1 MEHNMHIKIENT
13 AHLTADEQVAARLL
27 GQQQSFFRDLD
38 HAEAEMRG
46 WFGWSR
52 GWFVHRG
59 GGHVALHRV
68 DGDNLRVA
76 IVTG

>member
-1 MEHNMHIKIENT
+1 MHIKIENT
-13 AHLTADEQVAARLL
+13 SHLTADEQVAARLL

-46 WFGWSR
+46 WFG

-68 DGDNLRVA
+68 KGDRLRVA

>member
-1 MEHNMHIKIENT
+1 MHIKIENT
-13 AHLTADEQVAARLL
+13 SHLTADEQVAARLL

-46 WFGWSR
+46 WFGW
-52 GWFVHRG
+52 FVHRG

-68 DGDNLRVA
+68 KGDRLRVA